1 MDGIQSCLKPT
12 LGILQRLLL
21 VRKACELG
29 EVRACFTLG
38 HRVEIAEGTGT
49 YLLVQRQ
56 CIPLVLKR

>member
-29 EVRACFTLG
+29 EVRACFTIG
-38 HRVEIAEGTGT
+38 HRVEIAEGTGD
-49 YLLVQRQ
+49 LS
-56 CIPLVLKR
+56 CGP